1 MKKLWLD
8 DSDEN
13 IENSFLRNI
22 LGRNKDILAFVDLI
36 NNFNSGVIAINAPW
50 GAGKTFFIKQ
60 TKLVIDNLS

>member
-22 LGRNKDILAFVDLI
+22 LGRNKDIL
-36 NNFNSGVIAINAPW
+36 
-50 GAGKTFFIKQ
+50 
-60 TKLVIDNLS
+60 